1 MSFPGFE
8 NIETD
13 WKKRVR
19 EIASKQREPEHMS
32 IYGNRE
38 IVDSRVPHGTHR
50 ANEETSP
57 SRRSRK
63 IYLPVSPMGAPRMN
77 AGDKKS
83 RRKGYP
89 ARPIVQRYAAFCA
102 SIRSHWPED
111 ILYPTCNAWIVFYLP
126 MPKSWSKKKRAE
138 MCYRLHEGK
147 PDKNNLEKALE
158 DAKHYRGDDSGIS
171 DNRVS
176 KLWAPTGWIEVY
188 LDALSP
194 VEDLIHELR
203 ENRS

>member
-8 NIETD
+8 NIEKD
-13 WKKRVR
+13 WRKRVR
-19 EIASKQREPEHMS
+19 DFSSNERDTGYVSR
-32 IYGNRE
+32 YGKTE
-38 IVDSRVPHGTHR
+38 IVAPGRSQG
-50 ANEETSP
+50 ALNGNEAVSLL
-57 SRRSRK
+57 SAKQK

-89 ARPIVQRYAAFCA
+89 ARPIVRRYAEYCS
-102 SIRSHWPED
+102 SIRALWPKD
-111 ILYPTCNAWIVFYLP
+111 IPYPTRNAWIVFYIP
-126 MPKSWSKKKRAE
+126 MPKRWSKAKRSE
-138 MCYRLHEGK
+138 MRYTVHEGK

-158 DAKHYRGDDSGIS
+158 DAIHYRGDDSKIA

-188 LDALSP
+188 LDALAS
-194 VEDLIHELR
+194 VEDLINELR
-203 ENRS
+203 ENL